1 MRRKRQW
8 KKGSSD
14 IARYQIFEMAL
25 DFLSNEIDF
34 DGEKK

>member
-14 IARYQIFEMAL
+14 IARYQIFEMPL